1 MAGNSILLA
10 AVSVLSAC
18 QQSYFALQ
26 VGKARLKYKVTPPAV
41 TGSPEFERVFR
52 AQQNCVEFY
61 PIFIITLWMAGWY
74 FNQVFATCLG
84 LGYIYSRH
92 LYFWGYS
99 EAAKKSGASLPPD
112 EPVGNGIVTVLNLQ
126 MDCTKL
132 HAKLT
137 FLPSLCLILQSK
149 AANLQSI
156 SCAVECKGW
165 G

>member
-10 AVSVLSAC
+10 AVSILSAC

-84 LGYIYSRH
+84 LMYIYGRH

-99 EAAKKSGASLPPD
+99 EAAKNRITGFRLSLGILALLTLLGALGIANSFLD
-112 EPVGNGIVTVLNLQ
+112 EYLDLNIAK
-126 MDCTKL
+126 KL
-132 HAKLT
+132 RRQ
-137 FLPSLCLILQSK
+137 F
-149 AANLQSI
+149 
-156 SCAVECKGW
+156 
-165 G
+165 